1 MNPKT
6 PWPRNWFKRFAVALA
21 VTGVIGQ
28 VLAAFVCLRIPCH
41 RGQRIF
47 GFVEQAALVLD

>member
-6 PWPRNWFKRFAVALA
+6 PRPRNWFKRFAVALA

-28 VLAAFVCLRIPCH
+28 VLVALAFVTGARPASSELMDIHDGKC
-41 RGQRIF
+41 
-47 GFVEQAALVLD
+47 